1 MCVCV
6 WGVGVEGGVPG
17 GGEDEE
23 ITAVLK
29 QINSAASGCEETR
42 APTWRCVGCSGRG
55 GKGGCFVGVEGSDAA
70 SEGRSPGPLHSTRRA
85 SCLGRGQRGG
95 LRVESNKIIG
105 VGICHVRA
113 RAASDPQG

>member
-1 MCVCV
+1 M
-6 WGVGVEGGVPG
+6 EEGVPG

-42 APTWRCVGCSGRG
+42 APTCTCVGCSARG

-70 SEGRSPGPLHSTRRA
+70 SEGRSLGPLHSTRRA
-85 SCLGRGQRGG
+85 SCLGRGQ
-95 LRVESNKIIG
+95 EE
-105 VGICHVRA
+105 
-113 RAASDPQG
+113 D